1 MGRLSFK
8 HCYKKLFHYN
18 FVCTDHLYSD
28 TFHTAF
34 FEKDNI
40 KVTAY
45 SFNNTVH
52 SLSCTIDG
60 ENVAYTLGYPGAEC
74 IEHNLYMFSGF
85 KFEHFLN
92 AVCAGKNTEVMEA
105 FRKRDVLNTLNILKG

>member
-1 MGRLSFK
+1 MSRLSFK

-18 FVCTDHLYSD
+18 FVCTDHKYRDS
-28 TFHTAF
+28 FHTVC

-40 KVTAY
+40 RVMAS

-52 SLSCTIDG
+52 SIACVIDG
-60 ENVAYTLGYPGAEC
+60 VDVAYTSGDNSIYQG
-74 IEHNLYMFSGF
+74 YMFSGF
-85 KFEHFLN
+85 KFEHFLD

>member
-18 FVCTDHLYSD
+18 FVCTDHVYRDS
-28 TFHTAF
+28 FHTVF

-40 KVTAY
+40 KVMA
-45 SFNNTVH
+45 SSSDNTVH
-52 SLSCTIDG
+52 CIACVIDG
-60 ENVAYTLGYPGAEC
+60 VNVAYTSDD
-74 IEHNLYMFSGF
+74 NLIYQSYMFSGF
-85 KFEHFLN
+85 KFEHFLD

>member
-18 FVCTDHLYSD
+18 FVCTGHEYKNS
-28 TFHTAF
+28 FHSVF
-34 FEKDNI
+34 YKKDNI
-40 KVTAY
+40 EVISY
-45 SFNNTVH
+45 SSDTTVY

-60 ENVAYTLGYPGAEC
+60 ENVAYTLGGPCSEC
-74 IEHNLYMFSGF
+74 VLYKLYMFSGF
-85 KFEHFLN
+85 KFEHFLD